1 MSERKEQ
8 ILAAALHILVSKG
21 YGALSMRAI
30 AAASD
35 LKLGALQYHYKTRA
49 ELVRALATSVAHQTA
64 AGFDSYRRLHQDEP
78 ELLVIVD
85 FMLEDHIGDSLN
97 ADILFT
103 QLQAMALVEPAIR
116 DVLDRLYADYLA
128 YIENCL
134 DQMGVAE
141 PRTDALVLM
150 ATLEG
155 LGLFVGQRAQ
165 WEDHAAESIAA
176 LRAMLCAKYPELANC

>member
-8 ILAAALHILVSKG
+8 ILAAALHILVTKG
-21 YGALSMRAI
+21 YGALSMRAV

-35 LKLGALQYHYKTRA
+35 LKLGALQYHYKTRGD
-49 ELVRALATSVAHQTA
+49 LIRALATSVAHQTA
-64 AGFDSYRRLHQDEP
+64 AGFDSYRLHHQDAP

-97 ADILFT
+97 VDILLT
-103 QLQAMALVEPAIR
+103 QLRAMALVEPAIR
-116 DVLDRLYADYLA
+116 DVVDQLYADYLA
-128 YIENCL
+128 YIERCL
-134 DQMGVAE
+134 VQMGVAD
-141 PRTDALVLM
+141 PRADALVLM

-165 WEDHAAESIAA
+165 WEDHAAESVAA
-176 LRAMLCAKYPELANC
+176 LRSMLRAKYPELAGR